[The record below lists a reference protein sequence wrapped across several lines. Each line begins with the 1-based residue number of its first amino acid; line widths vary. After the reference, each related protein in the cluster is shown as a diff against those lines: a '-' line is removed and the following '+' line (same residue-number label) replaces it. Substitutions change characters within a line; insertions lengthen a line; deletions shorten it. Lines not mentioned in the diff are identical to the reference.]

1 MSKCII
7 YTPIQCNPIVHIFI
21 VTVAPTIIF
30 SKSTYSIDEDA
41 GPAQPVL
48 VLSNPSSTDI
58 TVQVRSIDITATG
71 E

>member
-7 YTPIQCNPIVHIFI
+7 CTPIQCNPIVHIFI
-21 VTVAPTIIF
+21 VTVAPIIIF
-30 SKSTYSIDEDA
+30 SKSKYSIDEDA

-48 VLSNPSSTDI
+48 VLSNPPSTNI
-58 TVQVRSIDITATG
+58 TVQVRSNNITATG